1 MKTFLEIAWIVL
13 VIVAVVFILLWN
25 HGRKKIKEQKETID
39 KLGDQLTSAI
49 AEINKLQSAISAYN
63 KNRKEAD
70 EKIDALHDGDAV
82 DNAINVLRG
91 DKVR

>member
-1 MKTFLEIAWIVL
+1 MTALEILWIVP
-13 VIVAVVFILLWN
+13 VIVAVIFILLWIS
-25 HGRKKIKEQKETID
+25 GKEKIKEQKETID
-39 KLGDQLTSAI
+39 RLNQQLVNAMS
-49 AEINKLQSAISAYN
+49 EISKLQSAISAYN